1 MAQDWETPTSYS
13 AAATPQT
20 AAAYA
25 MRPLSLGEVLDR
37 TFSVYK
43 SRFWLF
49 AGIGAVS
56 AALQT
61 LISAVQLIPM
71 HLAGAAGT
79 LGKARP
85 VAGIPASPLSPNY
98 LAGIGIG
105 VALGFVV
112 VTMLGESVRA
122 TIGRWYR
129 YLGIGIWQAGS
140 MLWIPAVVVLAG
152 ALLMATK
159 ITGLAVL
166 GGFLALVGILAGLPV
181 GFILWLRNSLAVQ
194 ATVIEGLPVR
204 ASMARSKVLTAGS
217 KGRIFVLMLLAGA
230 LSYVASLLQMPLLF
244 FVAFTMASGG
254 KAIGSEIAM
263 LVVGFVGHAAVQPI
277 LMIGLSLIYFDQRVR
292 KEAFD
297 LLMLLGPE
305 TVPVVPA
312 APVVWPPVAPV
323 EAAVWPPVAETA
335 GMTAAPISVEPM
347 STEPILATP
356 LDESLPRRS
365 DDETSL

>member
-1 MAQDWETPTSYS
+1 MLYLLIFVVTQ
-13 AAATPQT
+13 AATIF
-20 AAAYA
+20 A
-25 MRPLSLGEVLDR
+25 MSEV
-37 TFSVYK
+37 Y
-43 SRFWLF
+43 
-49 AGIGAVS
+49 
-56 AALQT
+56 
-61 LISAVQLIPM
+61 
-71 HLAGAAGT
+71 
-79 LGKARP
+79 LGKDTT
-85 VAGIPASPLSPNY
+85 I
-98 LAGIGIG
+98 
-105 VALGFVV
+105 
-112 VTMLGESVRA
+112 GESVRA

-140 MLWIPAVVVLAG
+140 FLWIPTVGMIAGLILVAVRIPGLEVLGYVVVFVG
-152 ALLMATK
+152 
-159 ITGLAVL
+159 VV
-166 GGFLALVGILAGLPV
+166 GGFVG

-204 ASMARSKVLTAGS
+204 ASMRRSKVLTAGS

-230 LSYVASLLQMPLLF
+230 LSYVASLLQMPLLL

-305 TVPVVPA
+305 TVPGVPA